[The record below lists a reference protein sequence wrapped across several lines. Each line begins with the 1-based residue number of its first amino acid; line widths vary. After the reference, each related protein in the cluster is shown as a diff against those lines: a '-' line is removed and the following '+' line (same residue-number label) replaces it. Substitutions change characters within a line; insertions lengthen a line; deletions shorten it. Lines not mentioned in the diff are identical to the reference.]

1 MIPLIAF
8 IEGTG
13 AAIFSVAQAG
23 ALRSVVPKDQL
34 PAAVAVVTGREAV
47 VSLAAPPIGG
57 ALFTIARALPF
68 FAHTVSYALATLA
81 LLATRT
87 PFEEKRERDRAP
99 IRDRLAEGFRFLWDN
114 PFQRTTAL
122 LFGLANFIGPGV
134 LLAVLVIGRREGLS
148 GGELGLLLASFAACL
163 LLGSILSSYVRRLLP
178 VRGVLLLE
186 LWTWTGC
193 ALFLVWP
200 NVFVLVAS
208 ILPTALKGHSRTL
221 AQPTAEIA
229 GVGTVTRG

>member
-1 MIPLIAF
+1 
-8 IEGTG
+8 
-13 AAIFSVAQAG
+13 
-23 ALRSVVPKDQL
+23 
-34 PAAVAVVTGREAV
+34 
-47 VSLAAPPIGG
+47 
-57 ALFTIARALPF
+57 
-68 FAHTVSYALATLA
+68 
-81 LLATRT
+81 
-87 PFEEKRERDRAP
+87 
-99 IRDRLAEGFRFLWDN
+99 
-114 PFQRTTAL
+114 
-122 LFGLANFIGPGV
+122 V